1 MAESLSYQRFRNRI
15 EQLEQH
21 MQAVDLCIAYV
32 LNTTKPKIAAGG
44 TILGALGKTH
54 VKYNRLKHPINH
66 APRIFNFSKSLNFEH
81 AVMTLYRY
89 FGEYLRG
96 ILEEMY
102 SKDPLTVVGKVQ
114 GNSLQFHEL
123 VGLGSYAA
131 ITKKMIDITFRRLE
145 DERSTTKLFDRI
157 LGHTKILPT
166 QAIKD
171 EALKHLEMR
180 HLFIHNNG
188 KCDASFEKNYGVHF
202 GLKDGDNLPTD
213 YKTASAAIKS
223 VVALLKE
230 VDQSLIAAG
239 FISARA

>member
-1 MAESLSYQRFRNRI
+1 MTESISYQRFRNRI

-21 MQAVDLCIAYV
+21 MQAVDLSISYV
-32 LNTTKPKIAAGG
+32 LATTKPQIAAGG
-44 TILGALGKTH
+44 TILGALGQTH
-54 VKYNRLKHPINH
+54 IRYSRLKHPITH

-81 AVMTLYRY
+81 AAVTLYRY

-102 SKDPLTVVGKVQ
+102 VKDPMAVIGKVQ

-123 VGLGSYAA
+123 VALGSYQA
-131 ITKKMIDITFRRLE
+131 ITKKMIDTTFRRLE

-157 LGHTKILPT
+157 LVHTKIAVT
-166 QAIKD
+166 QATKD

-188 KCDASFEKNYGVHF
+188 KCDALFEKNYGAHF
-202 GLKDGDNLPTD
+202 GLKDGDDLPTN
-213 YKTASAAIKS
+213 YKTTSAAIAS

-230 VDQSLIAAG
+230 VDQLLIPAG